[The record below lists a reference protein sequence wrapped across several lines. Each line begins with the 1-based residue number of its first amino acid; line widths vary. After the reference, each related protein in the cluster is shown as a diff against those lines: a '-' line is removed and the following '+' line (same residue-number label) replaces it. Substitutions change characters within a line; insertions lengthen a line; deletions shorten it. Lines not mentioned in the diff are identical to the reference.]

1 MDGFWP
7 CVVSAQLDPELLLR
21 FGPLI
26 DGAFCRLD
34 GDASERVDCQLLIDT
49 GADGFVIDQ
58 DLAGALSLP
67 LHREQVAFGLHGQ
80 SAVKKYMA
88 AILMPALTASGQ
100 GVAFRMPVE
109 CTGAP
114 GLASFY
120 REHGLHVQGMIGRS
134 FLQFCSLTID
144 GVSGKVHLS
153 IGEAV
158 TRSRA

>member
-1 MDGFWP
+1 MNDVWP
-7 CVVSAQLDPELLLR
+7 CVVSSQQDPELLLR

-26 DGAFCRLD
+26 DGAFCRIAA
-34 GDASERVDCQLLIDT
+34 DASERVACQLLIDT

-58 DLAGALSLP
+58 DLAVALSLP

-80 SAVKKYMA
+80 SLVKKYMVE
-88 AILMPALTASGQ
+88 ILMPAMTAG
-100 GVAFRMPVE
+100 GKGIAFRMPAE

-120 REHGLHVQGMIGRS
+120 QAHGLHVKGIIGRN

-144 GVSGKVHLS
+144 GVSGRTHLS
-153 IGEAV
+153 IGEGV
-158 TRSRA
+158 TKSKA